1 MVLLLSLNLFHPN
14 EADGV
19 KDSHRTQPEATEPR
33 VPLPIPLWS
42 CCPVHLAPTAGSPS
56 LVCVGLGCLGH
67 AQHLLSF
74 GRDWPNPW
82 HPPPRGIPSL
92 TFVII
97 PVQSSFMFF
106 PPPPTPS
113 FRGARL
119 LRSLQCIKDVSE
131 IDDWD
136 VSGLYDDE

>member
-1 MVLLLSLNLFHPN
+1 M
-14 EADGV
+14 A
-19 KDSHRTQPEATEPR
+19 R
-33 VPLPIPLWS
+33 
-42 CCPVHLAPTAGSPS
+42 
-56 LVCVGLGCLGH
+56 
-67 AQHLLSF
+67 
-74 GRDWPNPW
+74 
-82 HPPPRGIPSL
+82 PPPRGIPSL

-97 PVQSSFMFF
+97 PVQSSFVFF
-106 PPPPTPS
+106 PPPPHSP